1 MGRFVNTLQTQDNSV
16 FARLGE
22 IAEIANMSE
31 KQRRKYDKDIK
42 ILRDSHNI
50 LNYAIEQGHNEGF
63 AEGREE
69 GGAEGRAEI
78 AIEMLK
84 DGMSIEKVAQIAKL
98 TIAETEQLKK
108 KLTTDGT
115 TAQS

>member
-16 FARLGE
+16 FTRLGE

-50 LNYAIEQGHNEGF
+50 LNYAIEQGLNEGF
-63 AEGREE
+63 AEGRE
-69 GGAEGRAEI
+69 EGRAEI

-84 DGMSIEKVAQIAKL
+84 DGMSIEKVAKIAKL

>member
-22 IAEIANMSE
+22 IAEIANISE

-69 GGAEGRAEI
+69 GRAEI

-84 DGMSIEKVAQIAKL
+84 DGMSIGKVAQIAKL
-98 TIAETEQLKK
+98 TIVETEQLKK
-108 KLTTDGT
+108 KLTTDST